1 MVAEYDIKGLE
12 QCADRAERFLTFMK
26 GGSDMARPKTN
37 KISHALNIRIDDE
50 LMQQIK
56 AVSDK
61 LEAEGLKLPLA
72 AVVRRLL
79 VKGVE
84 HEHIS

>member
-1 MVAEYDIKGLE
+1 MVAEYDIEDLE
-12 QCADRAERFLTFMK
+12 QCANKAERFLTFLK

-61 LEAEGLKLPLA
+61 LAAEGLKLPLA

-84 HEHIS
+84 YANKG

>member
-1 MVAEYDIKGLE
+1 MVTEYDIEKLK
-12 QCADRAERFLTFMK
+12 QCADKAEQFLTFMK
-26 GGSDMARPKTN
+26 GGNSMARPKTD

-61 LEAEGLKLPLA
+61 LESEGLKLPLA